1 MSLLDALP
9 LSRKQIISIV
19 QAEARINAWE
29 GSVRSGKT
37 IASLL
42 AWLAFVASAPTGGEL
57 VMVGRTRDSLY
68 RNVIAPLTNPEI
80 FGPLAKQVSYNNG
93 APVAVIM
100 GRVVHMMGANDAK
113 AEPKVRGM
121 TCAGAYVDE
130 ATTLPKTFFDQLV
143 ARCSVKG
150 ARIFTT
156 TNPDNP
162 AHWFRRD
169 YLKRPAETRLR
180 SWHFTLDDNP
190 FLDPEYVASLKST
203 YVGLFY
209 RRNILGH
216 WVQAEGAIYEAFDE
230 QRHVVKDVPHIQR
243 WLCDAIDYGTTNPYS
258 DLLIGLGADQR
269 LYVVSEYRW
278 DSRAERRKKTD
289 TEYSQA
295 RRRWLAGVAQ
305 PQTNVLGVQPEFT
318 VVDPSAASY
327 IEQLHRDGV
336 SGVVPAENTVLD
348 GIRTV
353 GSLFAANRLFVH
365 ESAVG
370 LIEEVPGYSWDDE
383 AAEKGEDKPIKQ
395 DDHSCD
401 ALRYGVRTTEA
412 LWRPHIPMLL
422 EVAA

>member
-9 LSRKQIISIV
+9 LSRKQITSIV
-19 QAEARINAWE
+19 QADARINAWE

-100 GRVVHMMGANDAK
+100 GRIVHMMGANDAK

-278 DSRAERRKKTD
+278 DSRAQRRKMTD
-289 TEYSQA
+289 AEYSQA

-336 SGVVPAENTVLD
+336 SGVIPAENTVLD

-365 ESAVG
+365 ESATG

>member
-1 MSLLDALP
+1 VSLLDALP
-9 LSRKQIISIV
+9 LSRKQVVSIV
-19 QAEARINAWE
+19 EADARINAWE

-68 RNVIAPLTNPEI
+68 RNVVAPLTNPEI
-80 FGPLAKQVSYNNG
+80 FGSLAKQISYNNG
-93 APVAVIM
+93 APIAVIM
-100 GRVVHMMGANDAK
+100 GRIVHMMGANDAK

-150 ARIFTT
+150 AKIFTT

-162 AHWFRRD
+162 AHWFRKD

-216 WVQAEGAIYEAFDE
+216 WVQAEGAIYESFDPK
-230 QRHVVKDVPHIQR
+230 RHVVADVPRITR
-243 WLCDAIDYGTTNPYS
+243 WLCDAIDYGTTNPYA
-258 DLLIGLGADQR
+258 DLLLGLGEDRR

-278 DSRAERRKKTD
+278 DSRAQRRKKTD
-289 TEYSQA
+289 AEYSAA
-295 RRRWLAGVAQ
+295 RRRWLASVPQ
-305 PQTNVLGVQPEFT
+305 PQTNVVGVQPEWT

-336 SGVVPAENTVLD
+336 SGVTQADNAVVD
-348 GIRTV
+348 GIRTT
-353 GSLFAANRLFVH
+353 GSLLSAGKLLIH
-365 ESAVG
+365 ESARG
-370 LIEEVPGYSWDDE
+370 LIEEIPGYSWDDD

-412 LWRPHIPMLL
+412 LWRPHIPTLL

>member
-9 LSRKQIISIV
+9 LSRKQIISV
-19 QAEARINAWE
+19 VEATARINAWE

-37 IASLL
+37 IASLIC
-42 AWLAFVASAPTGGEL
+42 WLAFVADAPSGGEL

-68 RNVIAPLTNPEI
+68 RNVIQPLTNPEI
-80 FGPLAKQVSYNNG
+80 FGPLSKQIKYNPG
-93 APVAVIM
+93 APIAYIM
-100 GRVVHMMGANDAK
+100 GRTVHVLGANDAK

-121 TCAGAYVDE
+121 TCSGAYVDE
-130 ATTLPKTFFDQLV
+130 ATTLPKTFFDQLL
-143 ARCSVKG
+143 ARCSVTG
-150 ARIFTT
+150 ARVFTT

-162 AHWFRRD
+162 AHWFRKE
-169 YLKRPAETRLR
+169 YLKRPVETGLR

-190 FLDPEYVASLKST
+190 YLDPAYVAFLKTT
-203 YVGLFY
+203 YTGLFY

-216 WVQAEGAIYEAFDE
+216 WVQAEGAIYEAFDPE
-230 QRHVVKDVPHIQR
+230 RHVTVDLPRIDR
-243 WLCDAIDYGTTNPYS
+243 WLCDAIDYGTTNPYA
-258 DLLIGLGADQR
+258 DLLIGLGADRR

-278 DSRAERRKKTD
+278 DSRAERRKMTD
-289 TEYSQA
+289 TEYSLA
-295 RRRWLAGVAQ
+295 RRRWLAGVPQ
-305 PQTNVLGVQPEFT
+305 PTTNVIGVAPEWT
-318 VVDPSAASY
+318 IVDPSAASY

-336 SGVVPAENTVLD
+336 SGVTAADNAVVD

-353 GSLFAANRLFVH
+353 SSLFAGDRLRIH
-365 ESAVG
+365 PSAAG
-370 LIEEVPGYSWDDE
+370 LLEEIPGYSWDDD
-383 AAEKGEDKPIKQ
+383 AAEKGDDKPIKQ

>member
-9 LSRKQIISIV
+9 LSRKQIISV
-19 QAEARINAWE
+19 VEAEARINAWE

-37 IASLL
+37 IASLIC
-42 AWLAFVASAPTGGEL
+42 WLAFVAEAPTGGEL

-68 RNVIAPLTNPEI
+68 RNVIQPLTNPEI
-80 FGPLAKQVSYNNG
+80 FGPLAKQVSYNPG
-93 APVAVIM
+93 APIAYIM
-100 GRVVHMMGANDAK
+100 GRIVHVLGANDAK

-130 ATTLPKTFFDQLV
+130 ATTLPKLFFDQLV

-162 AHWFRRD
+162 AHWFRKE
-169 YLKRPAETRLR
+169 YLKRPAETGLR
-180 SWHFTLDDNP
+180 SWQFTLDDNP
-190 FLDPEYVASLKST
+190 YLDAEYVAFLKTT
-203 YVGLFY
+203 YTGLFY

-216 WVQAEGAIYEAFDE
+216 WVQAEGAIYESFDPA
-230 QRHVVKDVPHIQR
+230 RHVVTELPRIDR
-243 WLCDAIDYGTTNPYS
+243 WLCDAIDYGTTNPYA
-258 DLLIGLGADQR
+258 DLLIGLGSDQR

-278 DSRAERRKKTD
+278 DSRVERRKMTD
-289 TEYSQA
+289 TEYSAA
-295 RRRWLAGVAQ
+295 RRRWLASVAQ
-305 PQTNVLGVQPEFT
+305 PQTNVLGVQPEWT
-318 VVDPSAASY
+318 IVDPSAASY

-336 SGVVPAENTVLD
+336 SGVTAADNAVVD

-353 GSLFAANRLFVH
+353 SSLFAGDRLRIH
-365 ESAVG
+365 PSAAG
-370 LIEEVPGYSWDDE
+370 LIEEIPGYSWDDD
-383 AAEKGEDKPIKQ
+383 AAEKGDDKPIKQ

-412 LWRPHIPMLL
+412 LWRPYLPTRL

>member
-9 LSRKQIISIV
+9 LSRKQVVSIV
-19 QAEARINAWE
+19 EASHRINAWE

-42 AWLAFVASAPTGGEL
+42 AWLAFVATAPTGGEL

-68 RNVIAPLTNPEI
+68 RNVIAPLTNPDI
-80 FGPLAKQVSYNNG
+80 FGELAQQTHYNNG
-93 APVAVIM
+93 APIAYIM
-100 GRVVHMMGANDAK
+100 GRAIHMIGANDAK

-130 ATTLPKTFFDQLV
+130 ATTLPRAFFDQLN
-143 ARCSVKG
+143 ARCSVEG
-150 ARIFTT
+150 AQIFTT

-162 AHWFRRD
+162 GHWFRRE
-169 YLKRPAETRLR
+169 YLKRPEEARLK

-190 FLDPEYVASLKST
+190 FLPADYVATLKST
-203 YVGLFY
+203 YTGLFY

-216 WVQAEGAIYEAFDE
+216 WVQAEGAIYDAFDE
-230 QRHVVKDVPHIQR
+230 ERHVVTDVPHIAR
-243 WLCDAIDYGTTNPYS
+243 WLCDAIDYGTTNPYA
-258 DLLIGLGADQR
+258 DVLLGLGVDNR
-269 LYVVSEYRW
+269 LYVTSEYRW
-278 DSRAERRKKTD
+278 DSRAERRKMTD
-289 TEYSQA
+289 AEYSQA

-305 PQTNVLGVQPEFT
+305 PQTNVLGVQPEWT

-336 SGVVPAENTVLD
+336 AGVTPAENTVLD

-353 GSLFAANRLFVH
+353 GSLFAGDRLRVH
-365 ESAVG
+365 ASARG
-370 LIEEVPGYSWDDE
+370 LIEELPGYSWDDE
-383 AAEKGEDKPIKQ
+383 AAEKGEDKPIKL

-412 LWRPHIPMLL
+412 LWRPHIPTLL